1 MQKEIYIQDIKKII
15 SKKYKKEK
23 EEKLIQK
30 LKKAEEQIKNGDIE
44 DADLV
49 FKEMR
54 EKYEYK

>member
-15 SKKYKKEK
+15 SKKYKKE
-23 EEKLIQK
+23 ERLIQK

>member
-15 SKKYKKEK
+15 AKKYKKE
-23 EEKLIQK
+23 ERLIQK
-30 LKKAEEQIKNGDIE
+30 LKKAEEQIKKGDIE

>member
-15 SKKYKKEK
+15 AKKYKKE
-23 EEKLIQK
+23 ERLIQK
-30 LKKAEEQIKNGDIE
+30 LKKSEEQIKNGDIE